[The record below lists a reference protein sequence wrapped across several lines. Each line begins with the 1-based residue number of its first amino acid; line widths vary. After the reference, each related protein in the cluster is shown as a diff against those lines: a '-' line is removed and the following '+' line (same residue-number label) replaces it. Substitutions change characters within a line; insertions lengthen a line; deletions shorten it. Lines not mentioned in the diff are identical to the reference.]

1 MKHSIWKCVSACCL
15 IYLSTI
21 FTYLQCFL
29 HSINFIKKIMTFK
42 LLNEACSSAFLFLL
56 LKMATIKVEIRFLM
70 IGILLS
76 QMNDVFV
83 SWNLSKQFTFSS
95 TVMLLMPL
103 ERSSRNAMNL
113 SFESDYFPVVLWEG
127 CEVFES
133 IYNLKSLLNDIFIIK
148 DMIKQRNAKVKN
160 RLGMLK
166 VYRNWELERVNG
178 DNNDD

>member
-1 MKHSIWKCVSACCL
+1 
-15 IYLSTI
+15 
-21 FTYLQCFL
+21 
-29 HSINFIKKIMTFK
+29 
-42 LLNEACSSAFLFLL
+42 
-56 LKMATIKVEIRFLM
+56 
-70 IGILLS
+70 
-76 QMNDVFV
+76 
-83 SWNLSKQFTFSS
+83 
-95 TVMLLMPL
+95 MLLMPL